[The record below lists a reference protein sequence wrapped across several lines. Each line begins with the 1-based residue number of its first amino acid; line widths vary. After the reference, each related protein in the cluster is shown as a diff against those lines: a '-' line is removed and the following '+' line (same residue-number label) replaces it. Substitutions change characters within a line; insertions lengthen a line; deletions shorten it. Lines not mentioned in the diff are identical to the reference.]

1 MDTSPSRCIVS
12 PPASST
18 LITPRMCA
26 CSRAPCIAAFL
37 HELGF
42 RSTRSDVSLFVFR
55 HGTETAYLLLYV
67 DDIPDDQHYRSPS
80 TAYYHL
86 RAVLHQ
92 GLGASP
98 FTSSVSRWSVERMG
112 SFFTRESMLMSFS
125 SAPGCLIAILR
136 PLPSTRGPSCM
147 PPMALRLLMR
157 LSTAPSSVPCS
168 T

>member
-1 MDTSPSRCIVS
+1 
-12 PPASST
+12 
-18 LITPRMCA
+18 MCA

-112 SFFTRESMLMSFS
+112 SFFTREICGYHDDGL
-125 SAPGCLIAILR
+125 ADVDLR
-136 PLPSTRGPSCM
+136 R
-147 PPMALRLLMR
+147 
-157 LSTAPSSVPCS
+157 VPIQCQYRPFDWEGVEM
-168 T
+168 